1 MLRILCSPHV
11 DKVYIIVYTLS
22 GGEEDDKKRD
32 IEGIA
37 AKVAED
43 NG

>member
-1 MLRILCSPHV
+1 MVRISNCPHI
-11 DKVYIIVYTLS
+11 DKVYIIVYTLG

-37 AKVAED
+37 AETAE
-43 NG
+43 NNR